1 MINVGV
7 SRVHNSSI
15 ALLKD
20 GELIFHIE
28 NERLSNIK
36 YDAYPFVAISQLPR
50 YVDYVDNICLA
61 GVAKTPP
68 VEIFKSTDAYTTTI
82 AQLNKTFFDR
92 EKTTYDL
99 WEYHHQLHASCAFYN
114 SGFEKAICI
123 IKDGMGS
130 DFAINHPNF
139 LNGSAGRE
147 ISTTFV
153 AEYPA
158 KFEMIDKHVMVPF
171 VCNTVIDGKI
181 RISNNAGEGLA
192 FQKVSEYY
200 GFHSLDAGKVMGMS
214 SYGKDDQNIPSIYDQ
229 DGLINKELFDVKENH
244 LHKTY
249 VNYKKFP
256 YIDTDDFQIRA
267 NLAYK
272 LQRATEQKVKAYIL
286 EMVEKTGIKNVCLSG
301 GFFLNCVANYE
312 YLKDLPEDIR
322 LYVEPISSDA
332 GTSIGA
338 AKLVW
343 HELTKDTTI
352 RKQEHIY
359 LGLHHNYTPDQIKSK
374 LLPLET
380 FSHVTYT
387 DIADLI
393 SKKNIV
399 GIYQGRS
406 EAGPRAL
413 GNRSLLYDPRDPD
426 GKDTVNLIKKRE
438 WFRPFAGSILQ
449 EKADEWFEMRGL
461 TESPFMMYAVNVLES
476 QKSKIPAITHVDGTC
491 RVQTVHSKQ
500 NLHFYNLISEFYKK
514 TGVPI
519 IFNTSFNLAG
529 ECIVE
534 TLDDALSTLRRSDIE
549 YLYLPEFE
557 MLITI
562 PNNTANVQV

>member
-1 MINVGV
+1 
-7 SRVHNSSI
+7 
-15 ALLKD
+15 
-20 GELIFHIE
+20 
-28 NERLSNIK
+28 
-36 YDAYPFVAISQLPR
+36 
-50 YVDYVDNICLA
+50 
-61 GVAKTPP
+61 
-68 VEIFKSTDAYTTTI
+68 
-82 AQLNKTFFDR
+82 
-92 EKTTYDL
+92 
-99 WEYHHQLHASCAFYN
+99 
-114 SGFEKAICI
+114 
-123 IKDGMGS
+123 
-130 DFAINHPNF
+130 
-139 LNGSAGRE
+139 
-147 ISTTFV
+147 
-153 AEYPA
+153 
-158 KFEMIDKHVMVPF
+158 
-171 VCNTVIDGKI
+171 
-181 RISNNAGEGLA
+181 
-192 FQKVSEYY
+192 
-200 GFHSLDAGKVMGMS
+200 MGMS
-214 SYGKDDQNIPSIYDQ
+214 SYGQDDQNIPSIYDQ
-229 DGLINKELFDVKENH
+229 DGLINKDLFDVKENH

-312 YLKDLPEDIR
+312 YLKDLPEDIQ